1 VLASDSGEFSEPWE
15 PAVEP
20 NLIQRWLTGWRLVL
34 VLAALALVYL
44 QWRGGR
50 DYAQF
55 KAWRARGITTK
66 AMAAAAAGDPA
77 KAISLFD
84 EAAILAP
91 LDPTVM
97 RRLVDF
103 CEPRQD
109 INAIHALRQVIRSG
123 EASPADYERLCR
135 LALDMGHAELS
146 HGPTLQAWGQA
157 SPDTLS
163 VTQLRLSAIWL
174 ASRGQYLEGSDR
186 LRQALVKAEGTDQTL
201 LLQIA
206 LARLIIDAA
215 SSSGMAEN
223 AAQEPLNL
231 LTGVVDSPS
240 APLALRLEAT
250 QLLGGLLLH
259 PARRGLLTPLRA
271 DLLRTAFMDL
281 AKEIAPADAKGAV
294 SYELAASTVEY
305 TVYPERRSAIIESVL
320 KKATTAD
327 TALPTAGWL
336 NENQCYKEALE
347 LCAQFNAGNAADNH
361 AADDN
366 AADSSSGWFTAK
378 LDALFA
384 LKSYDEAED
393 LLNLKVQ
400 PLPAHL
406 QQLFLYRLD
415 LAQGRDEATLDARRT
430 ALEKAAVLAPP
441 EAVFSAAKNLEQS
454 GDKLTAYNLFS
465 TLKGHPQAALPARL
479 AMVRCLD
486 GLPDRSADLI
496 KTLETV
502 LQLSPQSNEAR
513 NDLAYLLL
521 LDGQPTKEE
530 LTTAAQLDKDSPRY
544 LSFRVTAAL
553 AKLHEEQPAEAL
565 ALLERDSV
573 PWDRVRPGWQAIYAA
588 ALKANGRK
596 EEAQVIAARL
606 KDVAL
611 RPGETKWLEK

>member
-1 VLASDSGEFSEPWE
+1 VLGSDSGEFSEPWD
-15 PAVEP
+15 PSPEP

-34 VLAALALVYL
+34 VLAVLALAYL
-44 QWRGGR
+44 QWRGGH
-50 DYAQF
+50 DYGEF
-55 KAWRARGITTK
+55 KAWRARGITAD
-66 AMAAAAAGDPA
+66 AMAAAGAGDPA

-91 LDPTVM
+91 MDPTVM
-97 RRLVDF
+97 RRLADF

-123 EASPADYERLCR
+123 EASLADYERLCR
-135 LALDMGHAELS
+135 LALDMGHAELA
-146 HGPTLQAWGQA
+146 HGPTLQEWGQA

-163 VTQLRLSAIWL
+163 VTQLRLSGIWL
-174 ASRGQYLEGSDR
+174 ANRGQYLEGSNR
-186 LRQALVKAEGTDQTL
+186 LHQALVKAEGTDQTL

-259 PARRGLLTPLRA
+259 PARRELLTPLRA
-271 DLLRTAFMDL
+271 DLLRTAFIDL
-281 AKEIAPADAKGAV
+281 AKEIAPSDAKGAV

-305 TVYPERRSAIIESVL
+305 TVYPERRSAIIGSIL

-336 NENQCYKEALE
+336 IENRCYKEALE
-347 LCAQFNAGNAADNH
+347 LCAQFNDDNDADN
-361 AADDN
+361 DTDG
-366 AADSSSGWFTAK
+366 SSGWFTAK

-406 QQLFLYRLD
+406 QQLFLYRID

-521 LDGQPTKEE
+521 LDGQPTKDE

-573 PWDRVRPGWQAIYAA
+573 PWDRVHPGWQAIYAA

-606 KDVAL
+606 KDVPL
-611 RPGETKWLEK
+611 RPGEKKWLEK

>member
-1 VLASDSGEFSEPWE
+1 
-15 PAVEP
+15 
-20 NLIQRWLTGWRLVL
+20 
-34 VLAALALVYL
+34 
-44 QWRGGR
+44 
-50 DYAQF
+50 
-55 KAWRARGITTK
+55 
-66 AMAAAAAGDPA
+66 
-77 KAISLFD
+77 
-84 EAAILAP
+84 
-91 LDPTVM
+91 M

-294 SYELAASTVEY
+294 SYELAAATVEY
-305 TVYPERRSAIIESVL
+305 TVYPERRSAIIESIL

-336 NENQCYKEALE
+336 NENRCYKEALE
-347 LCAQFNAGNAADNH
+347 LCAQFNAGNNHADGNHADDANNNHADDDNH
-361 AADDN
+361 AAADN

-393 LLNLKVQ
+393 LLNLKDQ
-400 PLPAHL
+400 PLSAHL
-406 QQLFLYRLD
+406 QQLLLYRID
-415 LAQGRDEATLDARRT
+415 LAQGRDEATLDARRK

-454 GDKLTAYNLFS
+454 GEKLTAYNLFS